1 METELEGKSTEIG
14 KWCTLL
20 SNLDFCNLLDE
31 CWHFLFPLLSLLF
44 KIGILPR
51 AFRKSNPSSN
61 TGIFCENVF
70 FSSAVTSSRRIFF
83 LSVAFASFLSAGV
96 SGWRF
101 TSWWPA
107 KKYLAGRRSLSRRPR
122 SWQRDARCRRAHP
135 PALRSPLGDEIKET
149 SLPVLDNQSS
159 LRSSRLL
166 RFLFRSMAAPRGV
179 ADVAKWRPAS
189 GFCIR
194 TVLTN
199 QIRSSV
205 SHVSYWLRLD
215 GPNLF
220 WKLPRLC
227 NTLLACFLLQFLRFD
242 IMVLKKCVC

>member
-1 METELEGKSTEIG
+1 MNADIFYFPFYHCYLKLGSFQGPFESRILHRIQGFSART
-14 KWCTLL
+14 
-20 SNLDFCNLLDE
+20 FF
-31 CWHFLFPLLSLLF
+31 FLRPWQVRGGF
-44 KIGILPR
+44 
-51 AFRKSNPSSN
+51 
-61 TGIFCENVF
+61 
-70 FSSAVTSSRRIFF
+70 FF